1 MEPSPSP
8 ETDLH
13 WLAFRYVCG
22 ELTGDESVA
31 MEARLAH
38 DQAARE
44 AVAEAVELVGA
55 VGLAASSAR
64 PSILPMPPARTH
76 RIGVWAIPAAAAAC
90 LALAFGLNS
99 LGHRKADSGPL
110 ATASARMGSTTTRDV
125 ALAWSGLRREEG
137 IHPNDQPAWPAETSV
152 IAELELSP
160 LAEEGES
167 SPPSW
172 LVAAASLRETPASD
186 ASETKE
192 N

>member
-1 MEPSPSP
+1 MEPSPD
-8 ETDLH
+8 TDLH

-31 MEARLAH
+31 LEARLAH
-38 DQAARE
+38 DLAAQE

-64 PSILPMPPARTH
+64 PTILPIRPARTR
-76 RIGVWAIPAAAAAC
+76 RIMIWAIPVSAAAC
-90 LALAFGLNS
+90 LLLAFGLNV
-99 LGHRKADSGPL
+99 LGHRKPAAGPL
-110 ATASARMGSTTTRDV
+110 ASHPSALVATPTRDV

-137 IHPNDQPAWPAETSV
+137 IQPSDQTTWPVESSG
-152 IAELELSP
+152 IAELELLP
-160 LAEEGES
+160 VAEEGES

-172 LVAAASLRETPASD
+172 LVAAASLRETPTPD